1 MKAMTTN
8 IPTLAIYFPSL
19 ENLGGIER
27 VVEAQTLIFAK
38 HGIHVLLVTEQP
50 VGKLRPSLENYCRFA
65 CLSRESSRK
74 DQWEKIIREH
84 RPSLVILHGAFMPLH
99 GNGGHPPPSSGQ
111 NHPQYP
117 FLLPYPPLPDGG

>member
-8 IPTLAIYFPSL
+8 ISTLAIYFPAL

-50 VGKLRPSLENYCRFA
+50 VGKLRPSLENHCRFVH
-65 CLSRESSRK
+65 LNPESPRA
-74 DQWEKIIREH
+74 DQWKEIIREH
-84 RPSLVILHGAFMPLH
+84 RPSLVILHGAFYAAAMETAAILRPLPVKTILNIH
-99 GNGGHPPPSSGQ
+99 FSFPPPST
-111 NHPQYP
+111 
-117 FLLPYPPLPDGG
+117 

>member
-65 CLSRESSRK
+65 CLSL
-74 DQWEKIIREH
+74 
-84 RPSLVILHGAFMPLH
+84 SLIHI
-99 GNGGHPPPSSGQ
+99 
-111 NHPQYP
+111 
-117 FLLPYPPLPDGG
+117 